1 MEFPHMNRALS
12 IAAACALP
20 LAGCGAHGNGNDQGT
35 TISLNANGSDGN
47 VVAGIDGKSGD
58 MAINAPGFS
67 GKISLPKIHLDASNF
82 DMNGVHLYPGSTISG
97 MNIDAHDHGAGSDD
111 DGTVKVTFES
121 PARPDTVRAWFEG
134 KLNGAGFH
142 VKADGTGL
150 SGTTDEQKPF
160 SLELSPAGGDHAKGV
175 ITIG

>member
-1 MEFPHMNRALS
+1 MPRALL
-12 IAAACALP
+12 IVVFCVLTQ
-20 LAGCGAHGNGNDQGT
+20 AGCGDGKNGT
-35 TISLNANGSDGN
+35 TISLIVCVSDGN
-47 VVAGIDGKSGD
+47 VVAGIDGNSGD

-97 MNIDAHDHGAGSDD
+97 MNIDAHDHGQGSDS
-111 DGTVKVTFES
+111 DGVVKVTFES
-121 PARPDTVRAWFEG
+121 PAKPDTVRAWFEE

-150 SGTTDEQKPF
+150 SGTTDDKKPF
-160 SLELSPAGGDHAKGV
+160 SLDLTPVGTDRAKGV

>member
-1 MEFPHMNRALS
+1 MTRALL
-12 IAAACALP
+12 IAALCAAP
-20 LAGCGAHGNGNDQGT
+20 LAGCDSKQGT
-35 TISLNANGSDGN
+35 TISLNASDSDGN
-47 VVAGIDGKSGD
+47 VVAGIDGNSGE

-67 GKISLPKIHLDASNF
+67 GKINLPKIHLDASNF

-97 MNIDAHDHGAGSDD
+97 MNIDAHDHRQGSDD

-121 PARPDTVRAWFEG
+121 PAQPDTVRVWFEQR
-134 KLNGAGFH
+134 LNGAGFR

-150 SGTTDEQKPF
+150 SGTTDENKPF
-160 SLELSPAGGDHAKGV
+160 SLDLSPVGADHAKGV

>member
-1 MEFPHMNRALS
+1 MTRALL
-12 IAAACALP
+12 IAALCALP
-20 LAGCGAHGNGNDQGT
+20 LAACDGQGNGNAQGT
-35 TISLNANGSDGN
+35 TISLNASDSDGN
-47 VVAGIDGKSGD
+47 VVAGIDGKSGE

-67 GKISLPKIHLDASNF
+67 GKINLPKIHLDASDF
-82 DMNGVHLYPGSTISG
+82 DMNGVHLYPGSTVSG
-97 MNIDAHDHGAGSDD
+97 MNIDAHDHGQGSDD

-121 PARPDTVRAWFEG
+121 PAAPDTVRAWFEQ

-150 SGTTDEQKPF
+150 SGTTDEKKPF
-160 SLELSPAGGDHAKGV
+160 SLDLSPVGADHAKGV

>member
-1 MEFPHMNRALS
+1 MLRPALL
-12 IAAACALP
+12 ACLLVVP
-20 LAGCGAHGNGNDQGT
+20 LTGCDSGTDGGNDGA
-35 TISLNANGSDGN
+35 TISLNASDADGN
-47 VVAGIDGKSGD
+47 VVAGIDGNRGD

-67 GKISLPKIHLDASNF
+67 GKISLPGIHLDGANF

-97 MNIDAHDHGAGSDD
+97 MNIDAHDHGQGSDD

-121 PARPDTVRAWFEG
+121 PARPDTVRAWFAE

-142 VKADGTGL
+142 VKDDGTGL
-150 SGTTDEQKPF
+150 SGTTDEKKPF
-160 SLELSPAGGDHAKGV
+160 TLDLSPVGADHAKGV